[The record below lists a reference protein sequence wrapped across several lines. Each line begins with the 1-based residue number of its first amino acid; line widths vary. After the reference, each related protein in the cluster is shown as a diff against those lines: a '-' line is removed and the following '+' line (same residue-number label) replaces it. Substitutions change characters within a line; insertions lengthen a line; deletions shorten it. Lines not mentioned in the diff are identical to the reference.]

1 MRKIKRYKVNKDNS
15 LMLAVSFVKNPA
27 IESKFLAL
35 GKEEEKQ
42 KYVALKDDYRHVVYG
57 AVLRPDFYIYRNDGN
72 EEYYLQFDKEA
83 IEVLAEKFMTQ
94 GRTQNFTEA
103 HKKEVDDI
111 SVIEVWTKADMIH
124 DKSIALGLDPT
135 LEVGT
140 LFFGAKVYND
150 DIWQKVLDNTYE
162 GFSVEAIVDVNE
174 LQFEEQE
181 PAPEPAPTQEPAPQA
196 EPAPEAPKADE
207 SKSEKGILAKI
218 MELINGKPI
227 EEVIEKAPETPVEE
241 PKPEEPKVD
250 PEPEPK
256 PATEPE
262 TKPDINIDALNTTI
276 ENLKSE
282 LEALKQKNELLEGE
296 KNALSKKVD
305 ELGKKPSAEPIK
317 TGGKVAGDKAS
328 NLSNWLDKMED
339 MMR

>member
-111 SVIEVWTKADMIH
+111 SVVEVWTKSDMIH

-150 DIWQKVLDNTYE
+150 DIWQKVLDGTYE

-174 LQFEEQE
+174 LQFEAET

-207 SKSEKGILAKI
+207 AKSEKGILAKI

-262 TKPDINIDALNTTI
+262 TKPEAQPNPL
-276 ENLKSE
+276 EEVVKNLQEEIK
-282 LEALKQKNELLEGE
+282 ALKDDKNDLLEQI
-296 KNALSKKVD
+296 K
-305 ELGKKPSAEPIK
+305 ELGKKPSVKPTTTNPKGNGNVE
-317 TGGKVAGDKAS
+317 TGVKNPAYQAWREQVAKA
-328 NLSNWLDKMED
+328 M
-339 MMR
+339 